1 MGGTI
6 ARVEVALGIATL
18 TAVVIAVTA
27 LAAKI
32 RVPAPLVL
40 MVVGIAASFVPQLPQ
55 VQLSAEIVL
64 IGLLPP
70 LLYAAAIRSSVIDF
84 RAQASAIAVL
94 SVGLVVITALGIG
107 ILVHLL
113 LSVPLAVGVAIGA
126 VVAPPDAV
134 AATSVARRV
143 GLPRRIVTILEGESL
158 FNDATAITCLR
169 VAILAMTADVG
180 FGRIGLAF
188 VSAAGGGV
196 LIGLVVAF
204 LAVRIRA
211 AITSARLDNALS
223 LLLPF
228 AAYLPAEEIQ
238 FAGLHV
244 SGVIAVVTAGL
255 LIGHKAPVVQTARS
269 RLSERMNWATI
280 QFLLENAV
288 FLLIG
293 LQARWIISDL
303 ADSGVRPSKIIA
315 VCAAVFGGVIVVRLL
330 VVAVS
335 RAVLWR
341 TGLMRDGS
349 WAQSAIIGWAG
360 MRGVVTLAT
369 AFVLPQQTPYR
380 SVLVFAA
387 MVVTVG
393 SLLLQGFTLPAFARR
408 AGLHGPDP
416 REDALQAASVL
427 ESSSRVALETLEE
440 IRRPSDAEDT
450 IEQLR
455 YRITRRTNEM
465 WEHLGTG
472 SDVETPAE
480 EYRRLRMATL
490 TAERKEVLRIR
501 ALGQIDHEVIEDVLY
516 GLDVEESMLTV
527 LEDQTGDVSE
537 AEPLLT
543 RASLEGDCEHLQQAP
558 HVIKPNGPAVCE
570 DCRREGLR
578 WVHLRLCLTCGKV
591 GCCDSSVGKHATRHY
606 QDTGHPVMR
615 SFEQGEK
622 WRWCFVDEELG

>member
-6 ARVEVALGIATL
+6 ARVEVALGVATL
-18 TAVVIAVTA
+18 TAAVIAITA
-27 LAAKI
+27 AAAKI
-32 RVPAPLVL
+32 NLPAPLVL
-40 MVVGIAASFVPQLPQ
+40 MVVGIAASFVPQIPQ
-55 VQLSAEIVL
+55 VHLSSEVVL
-64 IGLLPP
+64 LGLLPP
-70 LLYAAAIRSSVIDF
+70 LLYAAAIRSSVVDF
-84 RAQASAIAVL
+84 RAQAWVIGLL
-94 SVGLVVITALGIG
+94 SVGLVVLTALGVG
-107 ILVHLL
+107 LLVHLL
-113 LSVPLAVGVAIGA
+113 LPVPFAVGAAIGA

-169 VAILAMTADVG
+169 VAILAMTADVS

-188 VSAAGGGV
+188 VVAAGGGV

-211 AITSARLDNALS
+211 AITSPRLDNALS

-228 AAYLPAEEIQ
+228 AAYLPAEELR
-238 FAGLHV
+238 FSGLNA

-255 LIGHKAPVVQTARS
+255 IIGHKAPVVQTARS

-293 LQARWIISDL
+293 LQARWIISGL
-303 ADSGVRPSKIIA
+303 RDSGAGVGLIIA
-315 VCAAVFGGVIVVRLL
+315 VCAAVFGGVIVIRLIVVAGTRLL
-330 VVAVS
+330 LL
-335 RAVLWR
+335 RASG
-341 TGLMRDGS
+341 TGAGS
-349 WAQSAIIGWAG
+349 WAQTAIIGWAG
-360 MRGVVTLAT
+360 MRGVVTLAV

-387 MVVTVG
+387 MVVTAG
-393 SLLLQGFTLPAFARR
+393 SLLLQGLTLPALARR

-427 ESSSRVALETLEE
+427 ESSSRAALERLEE
-440 IRRPSDAEDT
+440 VRRPTDAASTLD
-450 IEQLR
+450 QLR
-455 YRITRRTNEM
+455 ERITRRTNEM

-480 EYRRLRMATL
+480 EYRRLRLATL
-490 TAERKEVLRIR
+490 AAEREEMLRIR
-501 ALGQIDHEVIEDVLY
+501 ALGQVDHEVIDDVLY
-516 GLDVEESMLTV
+516 TLDVEESMLMV
-527 LEDQTGDVSE
+527 LEDQTGEVSE
-537 AEPLLT
+537 SEPLLT
-543 RASLEGDCEHLQQAP
+543 RASLEGDCDHLQQAP
-558 HVIKPNGPAVCE
+558 HVVKPSGPGVCL
-570 DCRREGLR
+570 DCQAEGLR
-578 WVHLRLCLTCGKV
+578 WVHLRLCLTCGNI
-591 GCCDSSVGKHATRHY
+591 GCCDSSVGKHAARHFR
-606 QDTGHPVMR
+606 DTGHPVMR

-622 WRWCFVDEELG
+622 WRWCYLDEQLG